1 METTMNVPAFKLG
14 PELTTEQLDFFN
26 AHGFI
31 HFEQVA
37 SNEEV
42 IMILNEMK
50 RIEEEFISEGRETV
64 MGVPLQWGTND
75 DGSPFLNRF
84 AYASE
89 YSESIQGFVRSDRFK
104 AVQTLIGENSRLAE
118 VEKDGIVI
126 NNFINTPDSA
136 YTKLGWH
143 TDSPRDIFY
152 NRRKPGPMLNVGLY
166 LDDCPLEKGG
176 VRILPGTHTQS
187 VAAMLLRKFPM
198 FFTHKPDPKEVALVV
213 KRGDL
218 TIHDGRAWHRTAQAT
233 LTGKASQRR
242 TMYMA
247 WIDEPYQPRTE
258 ESGTP
263 LFKRLQRY
271 VG

>member
-1 METTMNVPAFKLG
+1 MDITQKFTLG
-14 PELTTEQLDFFN
+14 PELTPEQVAFFE
-26 AHGFI
+26 HFGFI
-31 HFEQVA
+31 HFTNVA
-37 SNEEV
+37 TDEEV
-42 IMILNEMK
+42 DAIVAEMDK
-50 RIEEEFISEGRETV
+50 MEQQFLEEERQTV
-64 MGVPLQWGTND
+64 LGVPIQWGED
-75 DGSPFLNRF
+75 EDGTRYVNRF

-89 YSESIQGFVRSDRFK
+89 YSDVIKKFVEDERFAGVGK
-104 AVQTLIGENSRLAE
+104 LLSEDARLAQ

-126 NNFINTPDSA
+126 NNFINTPTSA

-152 NRRKPGPMLNVGLY
+152 NLRKPGVMLNVGLY

-187 VAAMLLRKFPM
+187 VFMMLFRKFPM
-198 FFTHKPDPKEVALVV
+198 FFTHTPDPNEVPLVV

-247 WIDEPYQPRTE
+247 YIDEPYQPRDE
-258 ESGTP
+258 NSSMP
-263 LFKRLQRY
+263 LFKRLQKF